1 MRLSKVMVLVSAF
14 CIVGALIPTK
24 ASAEF
29 RLRVEDP
36 STGQG
41 VVITDNGTGDWSSL
55 PGMIVLGV
63 SDLGSTA
70 WSFTL
75 AQSHDHPF
83 DGTALGDLY
92 LSSLTVTSSGPG
104 QLLLT
109 IEDTGFSG
117 GPGQLLLTSSVL
129 SGSLSGDA
137 GSSVHITSYA
147 DPSNSVPNFGAD
159 SPTVGPLGAMG
170 ALGGVGTA
178 EQVVS
183 SSSLNPLDSSV
194 TFNANAGGYALYTQ
208 VLINLTGAAELHFD
222 QEARVTATG
231 AQVDGSPEPA
241 SLMLISTGL
250 LGLAGGRRRFK
261 FNRG

>member
-1 MRLSKVMVLVSAF
+1 MVLISAF
-14 CIVGALIPTK
+14 CVVGMLIPTK

-41 VVITDNGTGDWSSL
+41 VVITDNGGGDWSSL

-83 DGTALGDLY
+83 DSSALGDLY

-104 QLLLT
+104 QLLVT

-117 GPGQLLLTSSVL
+117 GPGELLLTSSVL
-129 SGSLSGDA
+129 NATISGDA

-147 DPSNSVPNFGAD
+147 DPSNSVPNLGPE
-159 SPTVGPLGAMG
+159 SPTVGPVSPIGSA
-170 ALGGVGTA
+170 GGVATS
-178 EQVVS
+178 EQVVT
-183 SSSLNPLDSSV
+183 SSSLSPLDSSV
-194 TFNANAGGYALYTQ
+194 KFNANAGGYALYTQ

-222 QEARVTATG
+222 QESRVTATG
-231 AQVDGSPEPA
+231 ANVDGSPEPA

-261 FNRG
+261 FGRG